1 MNTLIKKVDGGI
13 AKDDFGKLQ
22 LKIPAG
28 VLAAD
33 TTVTIVTSV
42 LAHVVTAPYVL
53 IAAWRIDTNV
63 ALASLATLPGT
74 LCYMVPTTIPEGKL
88 RFYVD
93 NQTPAASPLGTRA
106 KVPRARRSRRSPR
119 KLRCVSATVRARRR
133 RRSPT
138 STRRSANTRRG
149 SRRRCCRSISAT
161 RPRSRTSLAS
171 TGTVPV

>member
-93 NQTPAASPLGTRA
+93 NQTPAASPLAPMPDGWTPLPDRGLPADGMVHGDITRLPPA
-106 KVPRARRSRRSPR
+106 NMKPSYIALVQSP
-119 KLRCVSATVRARRR
+119 
-133 RRSPT
+133 
-138 STRRSANTRRG
+138 
-149 SRRRCCRSISAT
+149 
-161 RPRSRTSLAS
+161 
-171 TGTVPV
+171 

>member
-93 NQTPAASPLGTRA
+93 NQTPAASPLAPMPDGWT
-106 KVPRARRSRRSPR
+106 PLPSPANMQPSI
-119 KLRCVSATVRARRR
+119 LALVQ
-133 RRSPT
+133 SP
-138 STRRSANTRRG
+138 
-149 SRRRCCRSISAT
+149 
-161 RPRSRTSLAS
+161 
-171 TGTVPV
+171 